1 MSQAADADPAL
12 GTHPY
17 RWTMLAGVWLA
28 YYSFGLTAVSM
39 APVVGVISSDLGLN
53 HSTMGA
59 ILGAWQ
65 LVYIG
70 TAIPCGAL
78 LDQIGLRR
86 SLFLG
91 VILVGLSGTL
101 RAFATDEIT
110 LFLAVG
116 LFGFGGPLISIGAP
130 KAVSQWFEGSE
141 RGLAM
146 GIYMTAVAFG
156 GISSLSLTNSV
167 LMPAFDG
174 AWRSVLLTYAGF
186 VLVCALVWLLVAS
199 HPAARVAEAQA
210 ARVPRPP
217 RLQVFVELVRMPAV
231 RIIMVISIGIFFFGH
246 ALNNWLPEILRT
258 GGMSPAQAG
267 FWAAVPVSVGLV
279 GALAI
284 PRLAVGRRRF
294 MVLLALFLC
303 AGTASLL
310 LHSPPGPGLAMGLA
324 LQGLAQSSMMT
335 VTILVLLDLPG
346 LTASSRGLA
355 GGLFFATAEIGGV
368 LGPLTV
374 GVLSDLTGGFT
385 APLYLL
391 TAVCAVLMALGLLL
405 RRTIR

>member
-1 MSQAADADPAL
+1 MSEAADAEPAS

-28 YYSFGLTAVSM
+28 YYCFGLTAVSM
-39 APVVGVISSDLGLN
+39 APVVGVISSDLGLS

-101 RAFATDEIT
+101 RAFAVDEIT

-146 GIYMTAVAFG
+146 GVYMTAVAFG

-167 LMPAFDG
+167 LMPAFDE
-174 AWRSVLLTYAGF
+174 AWRSVLLTYAAF
-186 VLVCALVWLLVAS
+186 VLVCALVWLVVAS
-199 HPAARVAEAQA
+199 HPAAKAAEAQA
-210 ARVPRPP
+210 ARAPRLP

-231 RIIMVISIGIFFFGH
+231 RIIMAISIGIFFFGH
-246 ALNNWLPEILRT
+246 AINNWLPEILRS

-267 FWAAVPVSVGLV
+267 FWAAVPVSVGLL

-284 PRLAVGRRRF
+284 PRLAVGRRRLK
-294 MVLLALFLC
+294 VLLALFLC

-310 LHSPPGPGLAMGLA
+310 LHSPAGAGLALGLA

-346 LTASSRGLA
+346 LTANSRGLA

-374 GVLSDLTGGFT
+374 GVLSDLTGGFSV
-385 APLYLL
+385 PLYLL
-391 TAVCAVLMALGLLL
+391 TVVCLVLMALGLLL